1 MGHIFSDI
9 FNFILHNFIVN
20 NFIFV
25 VTCTIFAVYL
35 ILAAVSAV
43 ALRSYLRKNS
53 YVDYTSILLAPLT
66 PSISVIAPAYNEERT
81 IVENIRALLSLYY
94 NNYEVIIVN
103 DGSNDKTFQRMVE
116 AYGLERV
123 DYFFDYRIPCERIRG
138 IYKSKNTAFRKLTV
152 IDKVNGGKADALNA
166 GINISRKT
174 LVCCIDVDSIMEP
187 DALLKMVKPFMEETD
202 KKVIAAG
209 GVIRIANSCIIEDG
223 QIKEIKLPDKFL
235 PRVQVLEYTR
245 AFLLARMAWGKL
257 NGLLL
262 ISGAL
267 GMFDKETVIK
277 CGGYSTKTVGE
288 DMEIVVRIRRYMADN
303 KLPYKVEYI
312 PDPLVWTEV
321 PETVKVLGR
330 QRNRWTRGTVET
342 LITHCRLFMNTNY
355 GSFGVLGY
363 TYWFFFEWL
372 APILEFLG
380 YCYFVFLI
388 IFRAV
393 NWPFFLLLLTFV
405 YTFAVML
412 STWAILFEEKT
423 FHKYKTR
430 REVLRLLGTALL
442 EPILYHP
449 LTVLWAI
456 HGNFDYVRGVRKN
469 WGQMDREGFGKDKK
483 KKKKI
488 RIREA
493 ETVHQIK
500 AEQQKLT
507 AGKKIPLLNS

>member
-1 MGHIFSDI
+1 MGQIFSDI
-9 FNFILHNFIVN
+9 FFFIIN
-20 NFIFV
+20 NVIFLLTCFIFL
-25 VTCTIFAVYL
+25 VYL
-35 ILAAVSAV
+35 TLSAVSAV

-94 NNYEVIIVN
+94 NNYEVVIVN
-103 DGSNDKTFQRMVE
+103 DGSKDETFRRMVE
-116 AYGLERV
+116 AYDLERV
-123 DYFFDYRIPCERIRG
+123 SYYFDYRIPCERIRG
-138 IYKSKNTAFRKLTV
+138 VYKSKNGAFRKLTV

-166 GINISRKT
+166 GINISKKA

-209 GVIRIANSCIIEDG
+209 GVIRIANSCVIEEG
-223 QIKEIKLPDKFL
+223 QIQEIRLPDTFL
-235 PRVQVLEYTR
+235 ARIQVLEYTR

-267 GMFDKETVIK
+267 GLFDKETLVK

-288 DMEIVVRIRRYMADN
+288 DMEIVVRIRRYMAEN

-321 PETVKVLGR
+321 PTTAKQLGR
-330 QRNRWTRGTVET
+330 QRNRWTRGTLET
-342 LITHCRLFMNTNY
+342 LITHRNLFMNPKY
-355 GSFGVLGY
+355 GKFGVLGY
-363 TYWFFFEWL
+363 TYWFLFEWL

-380 YCYFVFLI
+380 YCYLFFLW
-388 IFRAV
+388 IFRSI

-423 FHKYKTR
+423 YHKYKTR
-430 REVLRLLGTALL
+430 RDIFKLLGTALL
-442 EPILYHP
+442 EPIFYHP
-449 LTVLWAI
+449 RTVWWAVR
-456 HGNFDYVRGVRKN
+456 GNFDYLRGIRS
-469 WGQMDREGFGKDKK
+469 WGKMEREGFGKDQKK
-483 KKKKI
+483 KKLNVK
-488 RIREA
+488 EA
-493 ETVHQIK
+493 NTVRQLK
-500 AEQQKLT
+500 AAQQKQISDENNT
-507 AGKKIPLLNS
+507 TPPEE